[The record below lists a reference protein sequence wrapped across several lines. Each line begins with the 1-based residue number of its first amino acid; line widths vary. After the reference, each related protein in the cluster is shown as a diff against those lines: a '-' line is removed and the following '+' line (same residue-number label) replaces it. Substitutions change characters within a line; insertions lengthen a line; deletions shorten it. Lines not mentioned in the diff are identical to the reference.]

1 MNQFQEPPQEQE
13 DFPTNVPVPTFRHG
27 NRLLE
32 EAGIDESE
40 HADNVDA
47 FLLYSNDEVRMRT
60 LSSGLVGVGADQ
72 ESTSTETEGE
82 GSTRKRKTRISFE
95 LHPSVFIENLLLA
108 SDDFFVSD
116 FDDINDNED
125 DAVKV
130 EAKAMTED
138 PQMNALASL
147 ASLLLGGNLHSVIL
161 VLVVNAN
168 KFGVPPQMGVGY
180 FDPCFIS
187 VPLTKL
193 PIVSS
198 SVASETLHLV
208 NSQYGIGSPLPSL
221 MISMSEN
228 Q

>member
-1 MNQFQEPPQEQE
+1 MNFGRFSSAMNRFQKPPQEQE

-32 EAGIDESE
+32 AAGIGESE
-40 HADNVDA
+40 HADKDKVDA

-82 GSTRKRKTRISFE
+82 GGTRKRKTRVSFE

-108 SDDFFVSD
+108 GDDFFVSE

-125 DAVKV
+125 EKEAVKV
-130 EAKAMTED
+130 KAMTDDINDNEEDAVEVKAKAMTED

-147 ASLLLGGNLHSVIL
+147 QL
-161 VLVVNAN
+161 
-168 KFGVPPQMGVGY
+168 
-180 FDPCFIS
+180 FI
-187 VPLTKL
+187 T
-193 PIVSS
+193 SS
-198 SVASETLHLV
+198 SS
-208 NSQYGIGSPLPSL
+208 SQCVESQARGQGPRSKVLGSSNPVSTVMPLKSL
-221 MISMSEN
+221 AHTN
-228 Q
+228 